1 MHHDEHDDLWQL
13 LGRARTPRVSPF
25 FSRNVLRAIREEQPA
40 APWWTW
46 LRLRW
51 RAVSGTAVTAVLAV
65 AFTLAMQTHRTQ
77 LANEAIDEAA
87 GEVAGSP
94 DFQVIDNLDT
104 LLAWDDNDVWLDN
117 SAR

>member
-1 MHHDEHDDLWQL
+1 M
-13 LGRARTPRVSPF
+13 
-25 FSRNVLRAIREEQPA
+25 
-40 APWWTW
+40 
-46 LRLRW
+46 
-51 RAVSGTAVTAVLAV
+51 